1 MKRTQIFT
9 DLIRVNPRNPRP
21 IFEGV
26 FSMIEIKNLKK
37 YYGDNNSIKAV
48 DDVSF
53 ICPDG
58 KITGLLGPNGA
69 GKTTTLRMISGL
81 IKPMAG
87 TVIVDSHDVTR
98 DPRAVRQALGVQ
110 ADMNGVYPR
119 LTPREQ
125 FRYYGRFYGL
135 KGKALENRIDAIIAE
150 LNMEEI
156 AERRAEGFSRGQRQ
170 KIVLGRALVH
180 NPPNIIMDEPTNGLD
195 VMAVR
200 DTRNSIRA
208 LRDQGR
214 CVLFSTHYMDEAER
228 LCDNIAI
235 IVGGKIV
242 ASGAPTELMA
252 RTGKDNLEDA
262 FVALAGQVGLERSE
276 YGRMQNHT

>member
-1 MKRTQIFT
+1 
-9 DLIRVNPRNPRP
+9 
-21 IFEGV
+21 
-26 FSMIEIKNLKK
+26 MIEVKNLKK
-37 YYGDNNSIKAV
+37 YYGDDNSIKAV

-53 ICPDG
+53 TCPDG
-58 KITGLLGPNGA
+58 QITGLLGPNGA

-81 IKPMAG
+81 IKPMDG
-87 TVIVDSHDVTR
+87 TVIVDEHDVR
-98 DPRAVRQALGVQ
+98 NDSRGVRRALGVQ
-110 ADMNGVYPR
+110 ADMDGVYPR

-135 KGKALENRIDAIIAE
+135 KGKELENRIDAIIAE

-156 AERRAEGFSRGQRQ
+156 ANRRAEGFSRGQRQ

-200 DTRNSIRA
+200 ETRNSIRA
-208 LRDQGR
+208 MRDQGR

-242 ASGAPTELMA
+242 AYGTPAELMA

-262 FVALAGQVGLERSE
+262 FVALAGREGLQRSE
-276 YGRMQNHT
+276 YGRMQESGK

>member
-1 MKRTQIFT
+1 
-9 DLIRVNPRNPRP
+9 
-21 IFEGV
+21 
-26 FSMIEIKNLKK
+26 MIEIKNLKK
-37 YYGDNNSIKAV
+37 YYGEDNSIKAV

-53 ICPDG
+53 TCPDG
-58 KITGLLGPNGA
+58 QITGLLGPNGA

-81 IKPMAG
+81 IKPMEG
-87 TVIVDSHDVTR
+87 TVLVDNHDVKTE
-98 DPRAVRQALGVQ
+98 PNNVRHALGVQ

-135 KGKALENRIDAIIAE
+135 KGQQLESRIQDIITE

-156 AERRAEGFSRGQRQ
+156 ADRRAEGFSRGQRQ

-228 LCDNIAI
+228 LCDHIAI
-235 IVGGKIV
+235 IVDGKIV
-242 ASGAPTELMA
+242 AFGTPDALMQQ
-252 RTGKDNLEDA
+252 TGKDNLEDA
-262 FVALAGQVGLERSE
+262 FVALAGREGLSRSE
-276 YGRMQNHT
+276 YGRQENNY

>member
-1 MKRTQIFT
+1 
-9 DLIRVNPRNPRP
+9 
-21 IFEGV
+21 
-26 FSMIEIKNLKK
+26 MIDVKNLKK
-37 YYGDNNSIKAV
+37 YYGDDNSIKAV

-58 KITGLLGPNGA
+58 QITGLLGPNGA

-87 TVIVDSHDVTR
+87 TVLVDAHDVTR
-98 DPRAVRQALGVQ
+98 DPRGVRRALGVQ

-125 FRYYGRFYGL
+125 FRYYGRFYNL
-135 KGKALENRIDAIIAE
+135 KGQELEARIDAIIKE

-156 AERRAEGFSRGQRQ
+156 ADRRAEGFSRGQRQ
-170 KIVLGRALVH
+170 KVVLGRALVH

-200 DTRNSIRA
+200 DTRDSIRA
-208 LRDQGR
+208 MRDQGR

-228 LCDNIAI
+228 LCDKIAI

-242 ASGAPTELMA
+242 ASGTPTELMA

-262 FVALAGQVGLERSE
+262 FVALAGREGLERSE
-276 YGRMQNHT
+276 YGRLQENG

>member
-1 MKRTQIFT
+1 
-9 DLIRVNPRNPRP
+9 
-21 IFEGV
+21 
-26 FSMIEIKNLKK
+26 MIEIKNLKK

-53 ICPDG
+53 VCPDG

-135 KGKALENRIDAIIAE
+135 KGKELENRIDAIIAE

>member
-1 MKRTQIFT
+1 
-9 DLIRVNPRNPRP
+9 
-21 IFEGV
+21 
-26 FSMIEIKNLKK
+26 MIEIKNLKK
-37 YYGDNNSIKAV
+37 YYGDGHSIKAV
-48 DDVSF
+48 DDISF

-58 KITGLLGPNGA
+58 QITGLLGPNGA

-81 IKPMAG
+81 IKPLGG
-87 TVIVDSHDVTR
+87 TVIVDNHDVSHD
-98 DPRAVRQALGVQ
+98 PRGVRQVLGVQ

-119 LTPREQ
+119 LSPREQ

-135 KGKALENRIDAIIAE
+135 KGKELEGRIQAIIDE
-150 LNMEEI
+150 LKMEEI
-156 AERRAEGFSRGQRQ
+156 ADRRAEGFSRGQRQ
-170 KIVLGRALVH
+170 KVVLGRALVH

-208 LRDQGR
+208 MRDRGR

-235 IVGGKIV
+235 IVNGKII
-242 ASGAPTELMA
+242 AFGTPTDLMQK
-252 RTGKDNLEDA
+252 TGKDNLEDA
-262 FVALAGQVGLERSE
+262 FVALAGQIGLERSE
-276 YGRMQNHT
+276 YGRMQNNT